1 MQVLYE
7 RCCGLDIHKRLIVA
21 CAITPGPGGR
31 PQRELRSFGTMTAD
45 ILQLGDWLAERGI
58 SQVVMEST
66 GNYWRPIWNLLEGQ
80 CTLVLAN
87 ARAIKQVPGRKTDV
101 KDAEWLA
108 DLLRHGLVRGSFVP
122 DRPQRELRELIRY
135 RTSLIHERS
144 AEINRLQKTLEGAN
158 LQLGVVV
165 SDVTGAS
172 ARAILAALLA
182 GEETPATLAE
192 LAKGALRQKL
202 PELQQALAGRV
213 GPHQRFL
220 LPVQLAHLDGL
231 AALIEQVSAEIEARL
246 HPLVDEVRRLD
257 AIPGVGRAT
266 AEALLAE
273 VGPDWTRFPSSGQ
286 IIAWAGLAPGQDESA
301 GKRRSG
307 RTRKG
312 NRTLRSIL
320 VEAAN
325 AAARKRSSYL
335 AAQFRRI
342 AARRGKKKAAVAVA
356 HSILVIAYHLLTR
369 GTEYE
374 DLGPNYYD
382 ERDRSRVERRLTHR
396 LEQLGYRVTLEPK
409 AA

>member
-1 MQVLYE
+1 VQVVHE

-21 CAITPGPGGR
+21 CAITPGPDGR
-31 PQRELRSFGTMTAD
+31 PQRELRSCGTMTAD
-45 ILQLGDWLAERGI
+45 ILQLGDWLAERGV
-58 SQVVMEST
+58 SDVVMEST

-80 CTLVLAN
+80 VRLVLAN

-158 LQLGVVV
+158 LQLGAVV

-172 ARAILAALLA
+172 ARAILGALLA
-182 GEETPATLAE
+182 GEEAPAALAD
-192 LAKGALRQKL
+192 LAKGALRHKL
-202 PELQQALAGRV
+202 PELQQALEGRV

-220 LPVQLAHLDGL
+220 LPIQLAHLDGL
-231 AALIEQVSAEIEARL
+231 EALIEQVSAEIEARL
-246 HPLVDEVRRLD
+246 GPLAEEVERLD

-286 IIAWAGLAPGQDESA
+286 LAAWAGLTPGQDESA

-325 AAARKRSSYL
+325 AAARKRNSYL

-356 HSILVIAYHLLTR
+356 HSILVIAYYLLTR

-374 DLGPNYYD
+374 DLGANYFD
-382 ERDRSRVERRLTHR
+382 ERNRSRVERRLTHR
-396 LEQLGYRVTLEPK
+396 LEQLGYRVILEPK